1 MCLKHT
7 PRHRSPFSSH
17 WCSFCSW
24 AAQGRFSCPCPAAVS
39 FLSWTPA
46 ARCLDQFSSVRN
58 RQLMSKIASA
68 SFVQL
73 STNSIPQQSITALN
87 LATAGTL
94 PAETSSRLCAL
105 HTGGTPTGAGTTKA
119 FWECKPGRGTQF
131 IQCVRPEI
139 SYKGQ
144 LLASFNTE
152 NTFFL
157 PESFRLGFLTNILT
171 ISKYLLN
178 IYWV

>member
-7 PRHRSPFSSH
+7 PRHRSLFSSH

-24 AAQGRFSCPCPAAVS
+24 AAQGRFSWPCPAAMS
-39 FLSWTPA
+39 SLSWTPA
-46 ARCLDQFSSVRN
+46 PRCLDQFSSVRN
-58 RQLMSKIASA
+58 RQLMSKIASV
-68 SFVQL
+68 SSVQL

-94 PAETSSRLCAL
+94 PAETSSGLCAL
-105 HTGGTPTGAGTTKA
+105 HTGAGTTRA
-119 FWECKPGRGTQF
+119 FWACKPGRGTQF
-131 IQCVRPEI
+131 IQCVHPEI

-152 NTFFL
+152 NPFFL
-157 PESFRLGFLTNILT
+157 SESFRSGFLTNILT